1 MELLTQ
7 LDLAATNDFFN
18 TFFALPPYYWKGFLG
33 SNLSSVQLLVF
44 ALLTF
49 VYAPPSIKAKLVSH
63 LITGTRGGGV
73 NVRPQHIACCHGVL
87 AMQPTID
94 VQGLNAVKRCAW
106 V

>member
-18 TFFALPPYYWKGFLG
+18 TFFALPSFYWKGFLG

-49 VYAPPSIKAKLVSH
+49 VYAPWNIKAKLVSH
-63 LITGTRGGGV
+63 LITGGLGVWGGGEEGGGEAE
-73 NVRPQHIACCHGVL
+73 NGRG
-87 AMQPTID
+87 
-94 VQGLNAVKRCAW
+94 R
-106 V
+106 